1 MQEKSLAR
9 NGIYKALLNGFNLVI
24 PLLVGPYITG
34 LLNEELYGIYNRVYT
49 EYSVFL
55 ALASFGIYN
64 YGVREISRVRN
75 DPVAT
80 NKLFTSLFLIGIVS
94 NGAAMLVYVAYTF
107 WRSSSQI
114 EIYVYLVMLI
124 QLFANIFYVEFA
136 NEAKEDYRFIM
147 VKTIL
152 VRLGYLISIFVFVR
166 KPSDVVPYAVVISM
180 TNFVNNILSYIKIRR
195 DVRFDF
201 GGLTIRKHLFPLVVS
216 LVIVNVDVFYFQL
229 DKIML
234 SPLVSDIAV
243 TEYFIPT
250 NIVGMVTMVPHALI
264 YVAIPRASALLGEG
278 KRDEYERVLTTTTEK
293 YLALVIPINLGFI
306 VLAKEVME
314 LYTRDVYTY
323 AWPVLIVAAIS
334 RIVLSYQAILNNLVM
349 YVNSKEKQQV
359 LLLALFGVVN
369 LVMNFAL
376 VAMGCFTV
384 ITSLAT
390 TTIAVALFVITCQIY
405 AIKKLGVNCHM
416 FSKRTWGYLLVS
428 VLFIPVSLLI
438 RLAGLNYWL
447 NIIAIILACVALYAV
462 YLIITKDVLAYEIL
476 NATIFRGRSRTAD

>member
-9 NGIYKALLNGFNLVI
+9 NGIYKALLNIFNLVV
-24 PLLVGPYITG
+24 PLLVGPYVTG

-107 WRSSSQI
+107 WRSNSQI
-114 EIYVYLVMLI
+114 EVYVYLVMLI

-136 NEAKEDYRFIM
+136 NEAKENYRFIM

-195 DVRFDF
+195 DVHFDF

-250 NIVGMVTMVPHALI
+250 NIVGMVSAGAQKRRQPACLGAARRREAGRIRAGSERHDGE
-264 YVAIPRASALLGEG
+264 IPRA
-278 KRDEYERVLTTTTEK
+278 RH
-293 YLALVIPINLGFI
+293 
-306 VLAKEVME
+306 
-314 LYTRDVYTY
+314 
-323 AWPVLIVAAIS
+323 
-334 RIVLSYQAILNNLVM
+334 SYKLRLHCAGAG
-349 YVNSKEKQQV
+349 SD
-359 LLLALFGVVN
+359 A
-369 LVMNFAL
+369 
-376 VAMGCFTV
+376 TV
-384 ITSLAT
+384 
-390 TTIAVALFVITCQIY
+390 
-405 AIKKLGVNCHM
+405 H
-416 FSKRTWGYLLVS
+416 
-428 VLFIPVSLLI
+428 
-438 RLAGLNYWL
+438 AGR
-447 NIIAIILACVALYAV
+447 V
-462 YLIITKDVLAYEIL
+462 YLRVAG
-476 NATIFRGRSRTAD
+476 AHSRGDIAHRAVVPVGAE